1 MKKWISLACVAALLI
16 AMLPGIT
23 LPANAAQTSG
33 KCGDNLT
40 WKYSGGKLTIS
51 GTGSMYD
58 YSEESRPPW
67 YNYKSNI
74 GFIVIEP
81 GVTSIGDYAFDYFE
95 NCRNPAIPAS
105 VTSIGK
111 RAFANVYLISTL
123 AYHIYFEGDAP
134 EIAEDAFYNTKVN
147 CYTQNWS
154 EESKQNYGGTITWGD
169 MEIWLD
175 DFSSNRLVKLGED
188 LKIDDILWRYR
199 WFNISAHI
207 SSYPR
212 YIPREYSISPYDNS
226 TCGAKTVTITIDGL
240 TFDYTFFVTDGTSHL
255 DAIEISIP
263 QLLNFCGSSS
273 PPDPIVTMWGVELS
287 SDYYTIKRTRNEETL
302 TGKLTVTGKQLCEG
316 YQQTVY
322 FPLLKVDLCDSGI
335 WSIGK
340 QNFLGYPLEDLIR
353 ISADNGLKKNESFI
367 EYYANN
373 INVGTATAYAVGI
386 GNCYGHSKEEF
397 QIDRFETSIV
407 LKGNKIGTVNEE
419 LSEDI
424 YIDQMV
430 LTPSKFV
437 AETGV
442 LTPHKVAYDLYKL
455 KGEDYV
461 LVDQKV
467 KTGPYSYSTLY
478 TYDFSSIYNGSVAQ
492 GGEVFVLSYSWVNEY
507 SEVYAGMMYL
517 IVPAKVT
524 AATSMTITR
533 IEDQDYQWEY
543 LSVAGDDGV
552 LGDIQWTSSDTS
564 IAEVEDGIVS
574 MKKPGT
580 ATITAKCGNLVAS
593 HTVSASLQDLSEGR
607 IFDYFEESGA
617 IVLWD
622 NRLLTEGTDYTI
634 TVTEDEN
641 GVTVTATGMGWFTG
655 ELMKTFSGMEHLT
668 DPNPHTHGFTNSCDS
683 TCNSCDFTRDRDHT
697 FSTEWSKDLE
707 NHYHECTVCGEQ
719 NDITEHT
726 LTGNGKECTV
736 CGRLWTPGDIDGNGL
751 VNRDDVIALLLHVSM
766 PAAFPI
772 SIPADYT
779 GDDQITRDDV
789 IQLLLHVSMPDTF
802 PLQ

>member
-1 MKKWISLACVAALLI
+1 MKKWTSLICAVAILI
-16 AMLPGIT
+16 TLLPGIT
-23 LPANAAQTSG
+23 MPVNAATESG
-33 KCGDNLT
+33 QCGDNLT
-40 WKYSGGKLTIS
+40 WKYQGSTLTIS
-51 GTGSMYD
+51 GTGPMYD
-58 YSEESRPPW
+58 YSEENRPPW
-67 YNYKSNI
+67 YNYKGYINYL
-74 GFIVIEP
+74 VIEP
-81 GVTSIGDYAFDYFE
+81 GVTSIGDYAFDYFR

-105 VTSIGK
+105 ITSIGK
-111 RAFANVYLISTL
+111 RAFANVYLKSTL

-175 DFSSNRLVKLGED
+175 EFSSNRLVELGED
-188 LKIDDILWRYR
+188 LKVEDIVWRYR
-199 WFNISAHI
+199 WFNILAQK

-212 YIPREYSISPYDNS
+212 YIPRECYIGPYDNS
-226 TCGAKTVTITIDGL
+226 TCGVKTVTITIDGL
-240 TFDYTFFVTDGTSHL
+240 TFDYTYFVTDGISHL
-255 DAIEISIP
+255 EAIEISIP
-263 QLLNFCGSSS
+263 QLPDFCDNSL
-273 PPDPIVTMWGVELS
+273 PQDPIITMWGVELS
-287 SDYYTIKRTRNEETL
+287 SDYYTIKRTRNEKTL
-302 TGKLTVTGKQLCEG
+302 TGTLTVTGKNICEG
-316 YQQTVY
+316 FQQTVY

-335 WSIGK
+335 GSIGK
-340 QNFLGYPLEDLIR
+340 QNFLGYPLEDLVR
-353 ISADNGLKKNESFI
+353 ISADSGLKKNESFI

-386 GNCYGHSKEEF
+386 GNCYGNSKEEF

-419 LSEDI
+419 LSDDI

-442 LTPHKVAYDLYKL
+442 GTPHKVAYDLYKL

-467 KTGPYSYSTLY
+467 ITGQYSYSTLY
-478 TYDFSSIYNGSVAQ
+478 TYDFSSIYNGSVDK
-492 GGEVFVLSYSWVNEY
+492 GGEVFVLSYSWVTQY
-507 SEVYAGMMYL
+507 GDVYAGMMYL

-524 AATSMTITR
+524 AATSMTMTR

-552 LGDIQWTSSDTS
+552 LGDIQWTSSDSS
-564 IAEVEDGIVS
+564 IAVVDGGVVT

-593 HTVSASLQDLSEGR
+593 QTVSASLQDLSEGR
-607 IFDYFEESGA
+607 IFDYFEDSGA

-622 NRLLTEGTDYTI
+622 NRLLTEGTDYVL
-634 TVTEDEN
+634 TVTGDEN
-641 GVTVTATGMGWFTG
+641 GVTVTATGIGWFTG
-655 ELMKTFSGMEHLT
+655 ELMKTFAGMEHLT
-668 DPNPHTHGFTNSCDS
+668 DPNPHTHGFDNSCDS
-683 TCNSCDFTRDRDHT
+683 TCNGCDFTRDRDHT

-707 NHYHECTVCGEQ
+707 IHYHECTACGEKK
-719 NDITEHT
+719 DVAEHILTE
-726 LTGNGKECTV
+726 NGKECTV
-736 CGRLWTPGDIDGNGL
+736 CGRLWTPGDIDGNGA

-772 SIPADYT
+772 SIPADYN
-779 GDDQITRDDV
+779 GDGLVTRDDV
-789 IQLLLHVSMPDTF
+789 IQLLLHVSMPDAF

>member
-1 MKKWISLACVAALLI
+1 MRKWISVACIIALTL
-16 AMLPGIT
+16 AMLPSYT
-23 LPANAAQTSG
+23 LPVTAVDTSG

-40 WKYSGGKLTIS
+40 WKHSGGKLTIS
-51 GTGSMYD
+51 GTGPMYD
-58 YSEESRPPW
+58 YSEENRPPW
-67 YNYKSNI
+67 YGLRNYYSN
-74 GFIVIEP
+74 IVIEF
-81 GVTSIGDYAFDYFE
+81 GVTSIGNYAFADCGNVYD
-95 NCRNPAIPAS
+95 PIIPAS

-111 RAFANVYLISTL
+111 MAFASCGKFYYSTVF
-123 AYHIYFEGDAP
+123 AVFFEGLTP
-134 EIAEDAFYNTKVN
+134 EIADDAFYNTKAR
-147 CYTQNWS
+147 CYTHQWS
-154 EESKQNYGGTITWGD
+154 EESKQNYSGTISWYD
-169 MEIWLD
+169 LQ
-175 DFSSNRLVKLGED
+175 FNLNSYKSNRLVGLNEE
-188 LKIDDILWRYR
+188 LKIEDIVFEYKLTYTSNIVRYTPR
-199 WFNISAHI
+199 QFTFSA
-207 SSYPR
+207 
-212 YIPREYSISPYDNS
+212 YDNS
-226 TCGAKTVTITIDGL
+226 TYGPKTATITIDGIP
-240 TFDYTFFVTDGTSHL
+240 FEYIYFVTDGTNHL
-255 DAIEISIP
+255 DWIEVA
-263 QLLNFCGSSS
+263 F
-273 PPDPIVTMWGVELS
+273 PDLVTVGTPNNAMKPVVTMGGVEIP
-287 SDYYTIKRTRNEETL
+287 SDYYGLKYEIDRDALIGQVTI
-302 TGKLTVTGKQLCEG
+302 TGNRLCQG
-316 YQQTVY
+316 FKKTFYY
-322 FPLLKVDLCDSGI
+322 PLLKVNLSASQLNDISAQ
-335 WSIGK
+335 S
-340 QNFLGYPLEDLIR
+340 FLGEPLEPHASFTAVSTIE
-353 ISADNGLKKNESFI
+353 KNKDFI
-367 EYYANN
+367 TYFNNN
-373 INVGTATAYAVGI
+373 INVGTATMHAVGT
-386 GNCYGHSKEEF
+386 GRSYGHT
-397 QIDRFETSIV
+397 QRDFEVSLLKTTKRLKANEIV
-407 LKGNKIGTVNEE
+407 DEGVETDADFYV
-419 LSEDI
+419 
-424 YIDQMV
+424 DQMV
-430 LTPSKFV
+430 LTPSEFV
-437 AETGV
+437 AETSLGGI
-442 LTPHKVAYDLYKL
+442 HMAAYNLYKL
-455 KGEDYV
+455 ENHEYV
-461 LVDQKV
+461 LVDEV
-467 KTGPYSYSTLY
+467 VTEASEYDYVTAY
-478 TYDFSSIYNGSVAQ
+478 TYDFSSIYKGSVDQ
-492 GGEVFVLSYSWVNEY
+492 GGEIYVLSYSWANIY
-507 SEVYAGMMYL
+507 GSVYAGMLYL
-517 IVPAKVT
+517 IIPAEVSD
-524 AATSMTITR
+524 ATSMTMTR

-683 TCNSCDFTRDRDHT
+683 TCNGCDFTRDRDHT
-697 FSTEWSKDLE
+697 FSTEWGKDLE

-719 NDITEHT
+719 KDITEHT

-789 IQLLLHVSMPDTF
+789 IQLLLHISMPDAF